1 MKDIVKVCDV
11 SIKYIMGDYRNI
23 GFKDFIIKKI
33 KGTYKI
39 KEFWANKDISF
50 SLDSGDLLGIIG
62 PNGCGKSTLLTA
74 IAGVM
79 DPTLGSIE
87 TSGKIAALLELSAG
101 FDEELTARENIFL
114 RASMMGYKEEFI
126 KDKYDEIVEFAEVK
140 EFEDIPIKQFSSG
153 MRSRLAF
160 SIASLV
166 DPDIIIID
174 EVLAVG
180 DASFRRKSGQ
190 KMKEILKSGVT
201 GILVSHSSEQI
212 RELCNKVLWLDH
224 GKTVCFSNDVNTV
237 LNAYEEYN
245 LTKKLPLNDEDIIK
259 MSNSFKDK
267 IKALK
272 NAIK

>member
-62 PNGCGKSTLLTA
+62 SNGCGKSTLLTA

-79 DPTLGSIE
+79 EPTLGSIE

-190 KMKEILKSGVT
+190 KMKEILQSGVT

-245 LTKKLPLNDEDIIK
+245 LTKVLPTNDEDIIK